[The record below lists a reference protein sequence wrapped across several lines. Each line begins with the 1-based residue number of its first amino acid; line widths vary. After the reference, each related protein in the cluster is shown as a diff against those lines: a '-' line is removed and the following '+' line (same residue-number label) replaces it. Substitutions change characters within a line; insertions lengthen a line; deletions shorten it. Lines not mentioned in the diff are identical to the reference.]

1 MGDSEAGRPA
11 LDRHERPTPPG
22 DGAKQPPRANQH
34 PHRAE
39 DGPRPRPLARNHVR
53 AGRRL
58 DADDRQVAEHRDGPR
73 DHHDCQAPGQ
83 RPEASQRPPL
93 TDEGELQGG
102 DESQAGE
109 RQRGGKDGDVARTRC
124 GIEQS
129 TKIEATGEDLTDR
142 GQDDRTDTDQHR
154 VGPPGPAAAQARARP
169 VLPPEG
175 DHHDERQREC
185 DDRSEDAR
193 RPVAAEPDRQEDR
206 DREDEQQAEQTEDGL
221 PGRSRA
227 GTARLRQRRT
237 FRHPLPLAAH
247 RVIRDRR
254 RLDVAHCAGSAGSIT
269 SSGDIG
275 RLRLR
280 RPVAWKTAFAMAA
293 APPTW
298 PISPTPLAPS
308 GPTSSSFTSTKSTR
322 TSGASAL
329 TGTRYSARLVSVQ
342 RPYRGSM
349 WLPSRR
355 AWLIPHS
362 MPPISWLR
370 ASSGLSTR
378 PGANAPFS
386 RRTRTSPSSGST
398 ATSANWAPNVSSPCG
413 VSSGGGRHV
422 PSASASDMWLR
433 ASTSRY
439 VSAASGRSDEARR
452 PLVPVTERGLTPY
465 SGARPSPTASATSWS
480 RSAVPAAWTAEL
492 TMPAPAEPTAAVLL
506 GRSVSPALD
515 STSRGGT
522 A

>member
-11 LDRHERPTPPG
+11 LDRHERPTAPG
-22 DGAKQPPRANQH
+22 DVAKHLPGANQH
-34 PHRAE
+34 QHGAE
-39 DGPRPRPLARNHVR
+39 DGPGHRPLARNHVR

-275 RLRLR
+275 RLRIR

-293 APPTW
+293 ATPTC
-298 PISPTPLAPS
+298 PISPTPFTPS
-308 GPTSSSFTSTKSTR
+308 GLTTESSTSTNSTT

-329 TGTRYSARLVSVQ
+329 TVTRYSPRLFEAQ
-342 RPYRGSM
+342 RPDRVSIR
-349 WLPSRR
+349 LPSSR
-355 AWLIPHS
+355 AWPIPHS
-362 MPPISWLR
+362 IPPMSWLR
-370 ASSGLSTR
+370 ASFGLSTR
-378 PGANAPFS
+378 PGANAPTS
-386 RRTRTSPSSGST
+386 RRTRTSPRSAST

-413 VSSGGGRHV
+413 VSSGGGV
-422 PSASASDMWLR
+422 QLPNASAS
-433 ASTSRY
+433 
-439 VSAASGRSDEARR
+439 RR
-452 PLVPVTERGLTPY
+452 RW
-465 SGARPSPTASATSWS
+465 RRS
-480 RSAVPAAWTAEL
+480 RSV
-492 TMPAPAEPTAAVLL
+492 
-506 GRSVSPALD
+506 
-515 STSRGGT
+515 
-522 A
+522 